1 MLKKLI
7 EWGGAKSDITLGS
20 YYNITEC
27 NECNVFYDD
36 EGSSRCASLGKWEE
50 DNIAFGTDAGIA
62 RVVYGGGSEEH
73 TGGSSSYYDIK
84 LGGSTIRCLDVIE
97 ALDMS
102 YNEGNILKAVWRIAA
117 AKQGKTKKGN
127 NMHYDAEKIVF
138 FGERLVE
145 EHS

>member
-7 EWGGAKSDITLGS
+7 EWDGYWDGVTLGN
-20 YYNITEC
+20 YYDVDP
-27 NECNVFYDD
+27 VFGTFSDD
-36 EGSSRCASLGKWEE
+36 DGAVRYQTMGKWAEVGYEYGSEE
-50 DNIAFGTDAGIA
+50 HE
-62 RVVYGGGSEEH
+62 GGSEEH
-73 TGGSSSYYDIK
+73 TGGSSSYYDIE

>member
-1 MLKKLI
+1 MLKKLVSWAGFEQGI
-7 EWGGAKSDITLGS
+7 SLNG
-20 YYNITEC
+20 YYEVDQND
-27 NECNVFYDD
+27 VFYDD
-36 EGSSRCASLGKWEE
+36 EGSSRCAILGKWEE

-62 RVVYGGGSEEH
+62 EEVHEGGSEEH
-73 TGGSSSYYDIK
+73 TGGSSSYYDIE

-127 NMHYDAEKIVF
+127 NMHYDAEKVVF